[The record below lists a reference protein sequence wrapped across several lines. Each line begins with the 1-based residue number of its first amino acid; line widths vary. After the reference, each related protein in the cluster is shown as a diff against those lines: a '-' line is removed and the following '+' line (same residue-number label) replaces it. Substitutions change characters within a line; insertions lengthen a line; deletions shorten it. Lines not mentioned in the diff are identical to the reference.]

1 MKTRSIRCI
10 LLTFAAALCVLPSN
24 SFARGFGGCRGGGGG
39 FGGFRGGG
47 GFGGGG
53 FGGFRGGDFGG
64 GDFGRGGFGGA
75 DFGRGDF
82 GGGDSNRGGF
92 GGEGGFGRSD
102 GGNFAGMGQRA
113 SSGYRGGD
121 SGGWNHGDLGWRQW
135 GGQRRPLGRHGEPRP
150 TQQFPWLAEWRGT
163 EAGAA
168 LANHGI
174 GSGQALANYGTH
186 PFSQTW
192 AHSQGNNVQNW
203 ASNHPE
209 ATQAWTNAKNS
220 WAWNPAGV
228 DAAAWGAA
236 AWTAAGWPTLDNW
249 LGWGDAT
256 YYPYDYGDNIT
267 YDGDNVYYNSQ
278 PAGTAEQYYQ
288 EASNLAATT
297 ASPSSENSGEW
308 LPLGIFGLIEGD
320 SKTPSRTFQIAVNKD
335 GTIRG
340 NSANQYSNV
349 LPIHGAVQKKTQRV
363 CWTVGTDTTTVYDT
377 GLYNLTKQESPILVH
392 SGPKET
398 RQELLVRMKQPSS
411 QSATGSLSSTK

>member
-1 MKTRSIRCI
+1 MKRLFCY
-10 LLTFAAALCVLPSN
+10 LAFAFLTFLVGLQAVAS
-24 SFARGFGGCRGGGGG
+24 ARG

-53 FGGFRGGDFGG
+53 FGGGGFRGGGGGGFRGGDFGG
-64 GDFGRGGFGGA
+64 GDFGRGGFGGG

-102 GGNFAGMGQRA
+102 EGNFNGMGQRA

-121 SGGWNHGDLGWRQW
+121 ASGWNRDGSGGGNWGANAGRFGGTVNRGQLNNFLGLSN
-135 GGQRRPLGRHGEPRP
+135 GAGAG
-150 TQQFPWLAEWRGT
+150 
-163 EAGAA
+163 AGAA
-168 LANHGI
+168 LANHGM

-220 WAWNPAGV
+220 WPWNPAGV

-249 LGWGDAT
+249 LGWGDAS

-278 PAGTAEQYYQ
+278 PAGTAGQYYQ
-288 EASNLAATT
+288 EASNLAAAT
-297 ASPSSENSGEW
+297 ASPSSENSGDW

-398 RQELLVRMKQPSS
+398 RQELFLRMKQPPS
-411 QSATGSLSSTK
+411 QSATGSLGSTK